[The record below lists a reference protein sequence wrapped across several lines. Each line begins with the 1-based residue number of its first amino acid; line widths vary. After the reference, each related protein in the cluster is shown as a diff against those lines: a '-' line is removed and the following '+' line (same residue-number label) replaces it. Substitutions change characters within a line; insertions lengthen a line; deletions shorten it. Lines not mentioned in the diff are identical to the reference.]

1 MEVKPRDL
9 LQDKLKMC
17 PIEHSGKPLPF
28 ALVRETRAV
37 ALQMLMDASA
47 GVTRLLKTPDALQLN
62 CT

>member
-17 PIEHSGKPLPF
+17 PIEHFGKPLPF
-28 ALVRETRAV
+28 ALVKETRALV
-37 ALQMLMDASA
+37 LQKLMDASVC
-47 GVTRLLKTPDALQLN
+47 VTRLLKITDALQLN